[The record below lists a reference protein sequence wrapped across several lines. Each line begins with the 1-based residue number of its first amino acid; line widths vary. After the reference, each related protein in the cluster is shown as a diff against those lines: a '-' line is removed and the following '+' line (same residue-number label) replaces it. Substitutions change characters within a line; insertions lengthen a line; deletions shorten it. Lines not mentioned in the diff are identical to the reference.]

1 MKTQTIDQEATSLL
15 EQAFGNI
22 EAVELPVDLN
32 RITDLLNMEIREGT
46 FVDKDIEGALDR
58 QNRIIYLS
66 DEDGYEEK
74 NFAIAHEIGH
84 YELHEDRPTDIFRMR
99 QLERLRGRD
108 VEINSDDPETEA
120 DYFALCLLMPSQLI
134 TPLWKKTKN
143 IRLLARIFGVPEFIA
158 LCRLRNL
165 KLVK

>member
-1 MKTQTIDQEATSLL
+1 MKTQAIDQEATSLL
-15 EQAFGNI
+15 EQAFGTL
-22 EAVELPVDLN
+22 EAVELPVNLS
-32 RITDLLNMEIREGT
+32 RITDLLHMEIREGT

-74 NFAIAHEIGH
+74 NFALAHEIGH
-84 YELHEDRPTDIFRMR
+84 YELHEDRPTDIFRMH
-99 QLERLRGRD
+99 QLERLRGSD
-108 VEINSDDPETEA
+108 ITKDSDDPEMQA
-120 DYFALCLLMPSQLI
+120 DYFALCLLMPAELI

-165 KLVK
+165 QLIK